1 MKPIIEFQHVSK
13 KFKIGATQQ
22 PYLSIRDAITK
33 WLDFKKSNTTEFYA
47 LNDVSFNVEQGDT
60 LGIIGKNGAGK
71 STLLKVLSKITPPT
85 SGQIITRGRIASLL
99 EVGTGFHPEL
109 TGRDNVFMNGSILG
123 MRKKEI
129 GKNFDAIVDFAGIEK
144 FIDTPLKHYSSG
156 MQLRLAFA
164 VAAFLENEI
173 LVIDEVLAVGDAEFQ
188 KKCLG
193 KMDDVSKSGRTIL
206 FVSHQLTALREL
218 CDKAILLNAGTVQ
231 MQATSDKV
239 IEQYIQQIQG
249 NNEIRNLEQKDQ
261 AIYLSD
267 LNIYG
272 NANQTK
278 NAILPYQDCY
288 FELTIQSSEDF
299 EGIQIGIGIDDKMN
313 NRITTCFTKHLGL
326 SFKIKKGLNKISCR
340 IKQLPLKPDIY
351 QIHIYIGSSF
361 EVLDYRENLYQ
372 MEVLPVDYFY
382 KETPDDSQGSVIIDQ
397 EWSTL

>member
-13 KFKIGATQQ
+13 KFKIGAAQQ
-22 PYLSIRDAITK
+22 PYLSIRDSITK
-33 WLDFKKSNTTEFYA
+33 LLDFKKSNTTEFYA